1 MKFAIMSD
9 EELLKQTIHDVK
21 NGILQKEDY
30 IHYFSSIESFRSI
43 FTNERM
49 RVLSTIRREKPDSI
63 YALAKLL
70 GRDFKS
76 VLKDVKLL
84 EGFRLLTLD
93 SYKVGMRVKIRPK
106 VKARVISMSLAL

>member
-1 MKFAIMSD
+1 MKFIIMSD
-9 EELLKQTIHDVK
+9 EEIQKQTIHDVEH
-21 NGILQKEDY
+21 GIVQKEDY
-30 IHYFSSIESFRSI
+30 LFYFESIDSFRSI
-43 FTNERM
+43 FTNERI
-49 RVLSTIRREKPDSI
+49 RVLSTTKREKPESI

-93 SYKVGMRVKIRPK
+93 SYKVGMRVKSRPK
-106 VKARVISMSLAL
+106 VKARVLSMSLAL